1 MSRHDTSQPL
11 RQGFTT
17 GSAAAAAAKAALF
30 YLLEGRE
37 EQVADIPLPG
47 GGRLDVPVESVA
59 REGAGVRA
67 MVVKDAG
74 DDPDATNKA
83 RISCVVR
90 IMREE
95 KMPPA
100 AKGLRPLETLV
111 GDAGDAGHERACGTC
126 AAVPAMPA
134 GGAGEA
140 GPGREGGQRGVV
152 PAGRVRV
159 EILGGSGVGRVTLPG
174 LPVAVG
180 QPAINPVPRAQIE
193 QAAREVLDQAGFT
206 GEVRLTIE
214 VENGE
219 TIARHTLNPRLGIVG
234 GISILGTQGIV
245 KPFSHEAWK
254 ATIESGLQVARAA
267 GIDTAAFSTGRR
279 SERMLMAHHPEL
291 PELCFVQAADFY
303 GFSMRRAQ
311 ELGFRRIVWGCFFGK
326 LAKMAQGLEYTHAHA
341 QPTNFAALAGLAA
354 QAGAPQEAWR
364 AVAGANTARHAL
376 EIVPDG
382 DIRQRFADLTA
393 ARALETARSFFRT
406 GPSPEVEIVCFGFE
420 VGILAEISAGTG
432 AEAGKPG

>member
-1 MSRHDTSQPL
+1 MTTRTL

-17 GSAAAAAAKAALF
+17 GSAAAAAAKAALSF
-30 YLLEGRE
+30 LLEGKETRI
-37 EQVADIPLPG
+37 ADISLPG
-47 GGRLDVPVESVA
+47 GGRLDVPIDSVA
-59 REGAGVRA
+59 REETGVRA
-67 MVVKDAG
+67 TVVKDAG

-95 KMPPA
+95 KRPPA
-100 AKGLRPLETLV
+100 AKGLRPLETLM
-111 GDAGDAGHERACGTC
+111 GDAGDGGPGSGGGQRGE
-126 AAVPAMPA
+126 VPA
-134 GGAGEA
+134 GGAGE
-140 GPGREGGQRGVV
+140 
-152 PAGRVRV
+152 VRV
-159 EILGGSGVGRVTLPG
+159 EILGGRGVGRVTLPG

-193 QAAREVLDQAGFT
+193 QAAREVLDAAGFA

-214 VENGE
+214 VEDGE
-219 TIARHTLNPRLGIVG
+219 TIARRTLNPRLGIVG

-245 KPFSHEAWK
+245 KPYSHEAWK

-279 SERMLMAHHPEL
+279 SERMLMAHRPEL

-303 GFSMRRAQ
+303 GFSMKRAQ
-311 ELGFRRIVWGCFFGK
+311 ELGFARIVWGCFFGK

-354 QAGAPQEAWR
+354 QAGAPPEAWR
-364 AVAGANTARHAL
+364 AVALANTARHAL

-382 DIRQRFADLTA
+382 EIRQRFAALTA
-393 ARALETARSFFRT
+393 ARALETARSFFST

-420 VGILAEISAGTG
+420 TGVLAEAYTS
-432 AEAGKPG
+432 

>member
-1 MSRHDTSQPL
+1 MFA
-11 RQGFTT
+11 GET
-17 GSAAAAAAKAALF
+17 GA
-30 YLLEGRE
+30 GRE
-37 EQVADIPLPG
+37 
-47 GGRLDVPVESVA
+47 VESGKEVSTGNA
-59 REGAGVRA
+59 R
-67 MVVKDAG
+67 D
-74 DDPDATNKA
+74 
-83 RISCVVR
+83 
-90 IMREE
+90 
-95 KMPPA
+95 
-100 AKGLRPLETLV
+100 
-111 GDAGDAGHERACGTC
+111 
-126 AAVPAMPA
+126 
-134 GGAGEA
+134 
-140 GPGREGGQRGVV
+140 
-152 PAGRVRV
+152 VRV
-159 EILGGSGVGRVTLPG
+159 EILGGRGVGRVTLPG

-193 QAAREVLDQAGFT
+193 QAAREVLDHAGFA

-214 VENGE
+214 VEDGE

-267 GIDTAAFSTGRR
+267 GLDTAAFSTGRR

-311 ELGFRRIVWGCFFGK
+311 ELGFARIVWGCFFGK

-341 QPTNFAALAGLAA
+341 QPTNFAALAGLAV
-354 QAGAPQEAWR
+354 QAGASPEDCR

-382 DIRQRFADLTA
+382 EIRQRFAALTA
-393 ARALETARSFFRT
+393 ARALETARSFFGT
-406 GPSPEVEIVCFGFE
+406 GPQPEVEIVCFGFE
-420 VGILAEISAGTG
+420 TGVLAEVSAATG
-432 AEAGKPG
+432 AEAGKQG